1 MLYRHILYRL
11 YYVVNNSWGDDG
23 GGAYNDW
30 FQDIVAIWQYVG
42 ITPVFSAGNS
52 GPNCATTA
60 NPARYDNV
68 LAVGAVGSY
77 ANDPTQLAFFSA
89 KGPVAAGYPSSSN
102 ATTAGGWRGKPD
114 VVAPGYF
121 TVSAN
126 AREDAGYVA
135 LAGTS
140 MASPHVAGVVALLK
154 SKQRDLTYADIYR
167 LITSTADRA
176 VL

>member
-1 MLYRHILYRL
+1 
-11 YYVVNNSWGDDG
+11 
-23 GGAYNDW
+23 
-30 FQDIVAIWQYVG
+30 
-42 ITPVFSAGNS
+42 
-52 GPNCATTA
+52 
-60 NPARYDNV
+60 
-68 LAVGAVGSY
+68 
-77 ANDPTQLAFFSA
+77 
-89 KGPVAAGYPSSSN
+89 
-102 ATTAGGWRGKPD
+102 KPD

-126 AREDAGYVA
+126 ARDDAGYMA